1 MDNQQEKPFKHINM
15 CLDGFSF
22 PIFFPKSKLC
32 DEQRRNKNNIQKSEN
47 PLFIGK
53 TAIDEQRQTNF
64 NTNPDDEELGEIG
77 N

>member
-47 PLFIGK
+47 LLFIGK
-53 TAIDEQRQTNF
+53 TAIDEQRQTNL
-64 NTNPDDEELGEIG
+64 NTNPDNEVVRWCK
-77 N
+77 